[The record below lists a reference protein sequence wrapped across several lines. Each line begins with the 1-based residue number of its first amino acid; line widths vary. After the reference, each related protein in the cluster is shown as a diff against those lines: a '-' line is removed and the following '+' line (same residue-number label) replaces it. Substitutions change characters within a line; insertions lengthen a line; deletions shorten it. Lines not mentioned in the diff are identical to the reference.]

1 MNSATRRTASPA
13 LREGTSRIVVL
24 NVDTSFE
31 GNYSRSFT
39 RGLDEELAEHEHELM
54 VRHCT
59 PTARST
65 RQVLD
70 AITPRAVLRLGEAYL
85 TGDALGDQGG
95 GWRDGLAAHTSMQ
108 LRHLAERGH
117 TRIAMAL
124 PDPESPLSGVRL
136 RFAREA
142 ARTLGLPPLR
152 WFAVP
157 RPRSAGT
164 VAVRDFLDT
173 SPPPSAIAAFDDD
186 IALRVVTGLH
196 DLGYRVPDDVAVIG
210 FDDTEYGELVTPALT
225 TVHIDAESHG
235 RLAARTVL
243 ELDTTGLDAVPGR
256 VIVRESA

>member
-1 MNSATRRTASPA
+1 
-13 LREGTSRIVVL
+13 
-24 NVDTSFE
+24 
-31 GNYSRSFT
+31 
-39 RGLDEELAEHEHELM
+39 
-54 VRHCT
+54 
-59 PTARST
+59 
-65 RQVLD
+65 
-70 AITPRAVLRLGEAYL
+70 
-85 TGDALGDQGG
+85 
-95 GWRDGLAAHTSMQ
+95 
-108 LRHLAERGH
+108 
-117 TRIAMAL
+117 MAL